1 MVMGPVKE
9 TFGGRWRTKVLQAYS
24 ASATTWRERPAGSQ
38 RANRWT
44 NSAAIS
50 VRLRYCPSG
59 KQGEGQAPIGIP
71 GERQPDRGNHPVVA
85 EGEEALA
92 VLRTPLSVG
101 RGMGVVV
108 HGRAE
113 QVGAALVTER
123 VVQDQRGSRD
133 SRRWSSPS
141 PRASIAQ
148 LPCDRKR

>member
-1 MVMGPVKE
+1 MADQGLAGVFRVGDHVE
-9 TFGGRWRTKVLQAYS
+9 GTTGGQ
-24 ASATTWRERPAGSQ
+24 PAGEPLDQ
-38 RANRWT
+38 LGGHLGAFAVLPFRTPLLGAVE
-44 NSAAIS
+44 ADQ
-50 VRLRYCPSG
+50 
-59 KQGEGQAPIGIP
+59 QGEGQAPIGIP

-123 VVQDQRGSRD
+123 VVQDQRDLRGQ
-133 SRRWSSPS
+133 
-141 PRASIAQ
+141 PRQQEMEQPLTEGVDRPASV
-148 LPCDRKR
+148 R